1 MEGGRLADGGDRLEV
16 VGGVGYSV
24 YYTTTIVLV
33 VVNHHLE
40 TKSTPP

>member
-1 MEGGRLADGGDRLEV
+1 LKVTGGRSVTSV
-16 VGGVGYSV
+16 VRGIGYSV

-33 VVNHHLE
+33 VANHHLE